1 MTFKQTPQPAP
12 VPPAAG
18 DRRRWFALAI
28 VMTAAFMDLVD
39 VTIVNIAIPSIQR
52 DEGASF
58 SQIQWITAG
67 YALAFAAGLI
77 TGGRL
82 GDIHGRKRVFLV
94 GIGGFTLASALCGL
108 AANPEMLV
116 ASRILQGGM
125 AALMVPQVLSIV
137 HATFPAHERGKVF
150 GLFGAIVGLG
160 AVSGPLLGALLTEW
174 NLFGLEWRP
183 IFLINLPVGIAG
195 LVLGSRFITESKAP
209 RALRLDLVGVA
220 LVTLGLLM
228 LIYPLTRGEELGWP
242 LWGYLSMAGSLVVL
256 AVLVAYERRKSARDG
271 SPLVELSL
279 FRVKS
284 FAAGIAVQTVF
295 GVALGVFFLVWT
307 LYMQFGLGWSPLRAG
322 LTGVP
327 FSIAVSTAAGIS
339 VQTLV
344 PRFGRKVLQ
353 TGALVMAA
361 GVLLYMGESGRYGLA
376 ITSWQMAL
384 PLVVMG
390 LGMGLIVAPLTDA
403 VLSQVPREHAGAAS
417 GLINTVQQMGN
428 ALGLGLVSVVFFGTM
443 SDRLTPDRIGPAY
456 VDAFQN
462 ALGWVA
468 AVMAVIFL
476 LMFALPRRGPARGRR
491 PGRGQ
496 RAGAGARA
504 GLRPRAR
511 DGTVGRTDGQG
522 ADPARG
528 CRIRP
533 SSCLMPV
540 HACLSPSVSASY
552 LHSGQPGVAP
562 TETTGSGMG
571 RR

>member
-1 MTFKQTPQPAP
+1 MTFTQTPDTPPAP
-12 VPPAAG
+12 PASPAPPAG

-52 DEGASF
+52 DEGASV

-94 GIGGFTLASALCGL
+94 GIAGFTLASALCGL

-116 ASRILQGGM
+116 ASRILQGAM

-220 LVTLGLLM
+220 LVTLGMLM
-228 LIYPLTRGEELGWP
+228 LVYPLTRGEELDWP
-242 LWGYLSMAGSLVVL
+242 LWGFLSMAGSLVVL
-256 AVLVAYERRKSARDG
+256 AALVAYERRKSARDG

-307 LYMQFGLGWSPLRAG
+307 LYMQVGLGWTALRAG

-327 FSIAVSTAAGIS
+327 FSIAVSVAAGVS
-339 VQTLV
+339 VQLLV

-353 TGALVMAA
+353 AGALVMAA
-361 GVLLYMGESGRYGLA
+361 GVLLYIWESERYGLGIA
-376 ITSWQMAL
+376 SWQMAL
-384 PLVVMG
+384 PLTVMG
-390 LGMGLIVAPLTDA
+390 VGMGLIVAPLTDA

-443 SDRLTPDRIGPAY
+443 SDHLVPARLGPAY
-456 VDAFQN
+456 ADAFQN

-468 AVMAVIFL
+468 GVMGVIFL
-476 LMFALPRRGPARGRR
+476 LMFALPKRPA
-491 PGRGQ
+491 Q
-496 RAGAGARA
+496 HVEGAGAEEPTREKE
-504 GLRPRAR
+504 
-511 DGTVGRTDGQG
+511 
-522 ADPARG
+522 PA
-528 CRIRP
+528 
-533 SSCLMPV
+533 L
-540 HACLSPSVSASY
+540 L
-552 LHSGQPGVAP
+552 
-562 TETTGSGMG
+562 
-571 RR
+571 

>member
-1 MTFKQTPQPAP
+1 MTSTESTLSSTA
-12 VPPAAG
+12 AGGAG

-52 DEGASF
+52 DAGASF
-58 SQIQWITAG
+58 GQIQWITAG

-82 GDIHGRKRVFLV
+82 GDIHGRKRLFLI
-94 GIGGFTLASALCGL
+94 GIGGFTLASALCGF

-116 ASRILQGGM
+116 ASRILQGAM

-183 IFLINLPVGIAG
+183 IFLINLPVGVGA
-195 LVLGSRFITESKAP
+195 LLLGRRFIAESRAP

-228 LIYPLTRGEELGWP
+228 LLYPLTRGRELGWP
-242 LWGYLSMAGSLVVL
+242 LWGYASMAGALVVF
-256 AVLVAYERRKSARDG
+256 AVLVAYERHKSRRDG

-279 FRVKS
+279 FHVKS

-295 GVALGVFFLVWT
+295 GVSLGIFFLVWT
-307 LYMQFGLGWSPLRAG
+307 LYMQVGLGWSALRAG

-327 FSIAVSTAAGIS
+327 FSLAVSTAAGMS
-339 VQTLV
+339 VQKLV

-353 TGALVMAA
+353 AGALVMAV
-361 GVLLYMGESGRYGLA
+361 GVLLYIWESDRYGPA
-376 ITSWQMAL
+376 IASWQMAL

-390 LGMGLIVAPLTDA
+390 AGMGLIVAPLTDA
-403 VLSQVPREHAGAAS
+403 VLSDVPQEHSGSAS

-428 ALGLGLVSVVFFGTM
+428 ALGLGLVSVVFFGRIA
-443 SDRLTPDRIGPAY
+443 DRLAPAQMGPAF
-456 VDAFQN
+456 VRAFQY

-468 AVMAVIFL
+468 AVLGVIFL
-476 LMFALPRRGPARGRR
+476 LMFALPKRPAQHMEGA
-491 PGRGQ
+491 PDTEEEQ
-496 RAGAGARA
+496 AGE
-504 GLRPRAR
+504 PE
-511 DGTVGRTDGQG
+511 
-522 ADPARG
+522 
-528 CRIRP
+528 
-533 SSCLMPV
+533 PV
-540 HACLSPSVSASY
+540 LV
-552 LHSGQPGVAP
+552 
-562 TETTGSGMG
+562 
-571 RR
+571 R

>member
-1 MTFKQTPQPAP
+1 MTYTDSTSGSPPASTEPAAPAP
-12 VPPAAG
+12 APG

-39 VTIVNIAIPSIQR
+39 VTIVNIAIPTIQR

-82 GDIHGRKRVFLV
+82 GDIHGRKRIFLLGV
-94 GIGGFTLASALCGL
+94 GGFTLASALCGL
-108 AANPEMLV
+108 AVNPEMLV
-116 ASRILQGGM
+116 ASRILQG
-125 AALMVPQVLSIV
+125 ATASLMVPQVLSIV

-183 IFLINLPVGIAG
+183 IFLINLPVGIAA
-195 LVLGSRFITESKAP
+195 LILGRRFISESKAP
-209 RALRLDLVGVA
+209 RALKLDLVGVG

-228 LIYPLTRGEELGWP
+228 LLYPLTRGRELGWP
-242 LWGYLSMAGSLVVL
+242 LWGHLMMAGSLVVL
-256 AVLVAYERRKSARDG
+256 AVLVAYERGKGARDG
-271 SPLVELSL
+271 SPLIELSL

-295 GVALGVFFLVWT
+295 GIGLGVFFLVWT
-307 LYMQFGLGWSPLRAG
+307 LYMQVGLGWSALRAG

-327 FSIAVSTAAGIS
+327 FSIAVSVAAGLS
-339 VQTLV
+339 VQLLV

-353 TGALVMAA
+353 AGALVMAA
-361 GVLLYMGESGRYGLA
+361 GVLLYIWESEHYGMGIS
-376 ITSWQMAL
+376 SWQMAL

-390 LGMGLIVAPLTDA
+390 VGMGLIVAPLTDA
-403 VLSQVPREHAGAAS
+403 VLSEVPHAHAGSAS

-428 ALGLGLVSVVFFGTM
+428 ALGLGLVSVVFFGVI
-443 SDRLTPDRIGPAY
+443 DERLARGEVGPAFA
-456 VDAFQN
+456 DGFQH

-468 AVMAVIFL
+468 AVMGLIFL
-476 LMFALPRRGPARGRR
+476 LMFALPGRPAQHVDGAEV
-491 PGRGQ
+491 PGE
-496 RAGAGARA
+496 
-504 GLRPRAR
+504 PEPVR
-511 DGTVGRTDGQG
+511 DDAAAEDRKPQAEDRKPQF
-522 ADPARG
+522 
-528 CRIRP
+528 
-533 SSCLMPV
+533 
-540 HACLSPSVSASY
+540 VS
-552 LHSGQPGVAP
+552 
-562 TETTGSGMG
+562 
-571 RR
+571 

>member
-1 MTFKQTPQPAP
+1 MTSTQTPDTPPAP
-12 VPPAAG
+12 PASPAPPAG

-52 DEGASF
+52 DEGASV

-82 GDIHGRKRVFLV
+82 GDIHGRKRVFLI
-94 GIGGFTLASALCGL
+94 GIAGFTLASALCGL

-116 ASRILQGGM
+116 ASRILQGAM

-220 LVTLGLLM
+220 LVTLGMLM
-228 LIYPLTRGEELGWP
+228 LVYPLTRGEELDWP
-242 LWGYLSMAGSLVVL
+242 LWGFLSMAGSLVVL

-295 GVALGVFFLVWT
+295 GIALGVFFLVWT
-307 LYMQFGLGWSPLRAG
+307 LYMQVGLGWTALRAG
-322 LTGVP
+322 VTGVP
-327 FSIAVSTAAGIS
+327 FSIAVSVAAGVS
-339 VQTLV
+339 VQLLV

-353 TGALVMAA
+353 AGALVMAA
-361 GVLLYMGESGRYGLA
+361 GVLLYIWESERYGLGIA
-376 ITSWQMAL
+376 SWQMAL
-384 PLVVMG
+384 PLTVMG
-390 LGMGLIVAPLTDA
+390 VGMGLIVAPLTDA

-443 SDRLTPDRIGPAY
+443 SDHLAPARLGPAY
-456 VDAFQN
+456 ADAFQN

-468 AVMAVIFL
+468 GVMAVIFL
-476 LMFALPRRGPARGRR
+476 LMFALPKRPAQHVEEAGAEEPAREKE
-491 PGRGQ
+491 
-496 RAGAGARA
+496 
-504 GLRPRAR
+504 
-511 DGTVGRTDGQG
+511 
-522 ADPARG
+522 PA
-528 CRIRP
+528 
-533 SSCLMPV
+533 L
-540 HACLSPSVSASY
+540 L
-552 LHSGQPGVAP
+552 
-562 TETTGSGMG
+562 
-571 RR
+571 

>member
-1 MTFKQTPQPAP
+1 MTSTETS
-12 VPPAAG
+12 AAVRA

-39 VTIVNIAIPSIQR
+39 VTIVNIAIPSIQ
-52 DEGASF
+52 EEAGASF

-82 GDIHGRKRVFLV
+82 GDIHGRKRLFLV
-94 GIGGFTLASALCGL
+94 GIGGFTLASALCGF

-116 ASRILQGGM
+116 AARILQGGM
-125 AALMVPQVLSIV
+125 AAMMVPQVLSIV

-174 NLFGLEWRP
+174 DLFGLAWRP

-195 LVLGSRFITESKAP
+195 LILGSRFITESKAP
-209 RALRLDLVGVA
+209 RALKLDLVGVA

-228 LIYPLTRGEELGWP
+228 LLYPLTRGRELGWP
-242 LWGYLSMAGSLVVL
+242 LWGYVSIAGALVVFG
-256 AVLVAYERRKSARDG
+256 ALVVYERRKGARDG

-307 LYMQFGLGWSPLRAG
+307 LYMQVGLGWTPLRAG

-327 FSIAVSTAAGIS
+327 FSIAVSTAAGLS
-339 VQTLV
+339 VQKLV
-344 PRFGRKVLQ
+344 PRFGRGVLQ
-353 TGALVMAA
+353 AGALVMAA
-361 GVLLYMGESGRYGLA
+361 GVLIYIWEAHRYGLSIA
-376 ITSWQMAL
+376 SWQMAL

-390 LGMGLIVAPLTDA
+390 VGMGLIVAPLTDA
-403 VLSQVPREHAGAAS
+403 VLSEVPREHSGSAS

-428 ALGLGLVSVVFFGTM
+428 ALGLGLVSVVFFGEIG
-443 SDRLTPDRIGPAY
+443 DRLTAQQVGPAF
-456 VDAFQN
+456 VSAFQH

-468 AVMAVIFL
+468 ALMAGIFL
-476 LMFALPRRGPARGRR
+476 LMFALPRRPAQHVEG
-491 PGRGQ
+491 
-496 RAGAGARA
+496 
-504 GLRPRAR
+504 
-511 DGTVGRTDGQG
+511 G
-522 ADPARG
+522 ADAPAAQVKE
-528 CRIRP
+528 P
-533 SSCLMPV
+533 ELVP
-540 HACLSPSVSASY
+540 
-552 LHSGQPGVAP
+552 
-562 TETTGSGMG
+562 
-571 RR
+571 

>member
-1 MTFKQTPQPAP
+1 MTFTQTPDTPPAP
-12 VPPAAG
+12 PASPAPPAG

-52 DEGASF
+52 DEGASV

-82 GDIHGRKRVFLV
+82 GDIHGRKRVFLI
-94 GIGGFTLASALCGL
+94 GIAGFTLASALCGL

-116 ASRILQGGM
+116 ASRILQGAM

-195 LVLGSRFITESKAP
+195 LVLGSRFITESRAP

-220 LVTLGLLM
+220 LVTLGMLM
-228 LIYPLTRGEELGWP
+228 LVYPLTRGEELGWP

-279 FRVKS
+279 FKVKS

-295 GVALGVFFLVWT
+295 GIALGVFFLVWT
-307 LYMQFGLGWSPLRAG
+307 LYMQVGLGWTALRAG

-327 FSIAVSTAAGIS
+327 FSVAVSVAAGVS
-339 VQTLV
+339 VQLLV

-353 TGALVMAA
+353 AGALVMAA
-361 GVLLYMGESGRYGLA
+361 GVLLYIWESERYGLSVA
-376 ITSWQMAL
+376 SWQMAL
-384 PLVVMG
+384 PLTVMG
-390 LGMGLIVAPLTDA
+390 AGMGLIVAPLTDA

-443 SDRLTPDRIGPAY
+443 SDHLTPARLGPAY
-456 VDAFQN
+456 ADAFEN

-468 AVMAVIFL
+468 GVLAVIFL
-476 LMFALPRRGPARGRR
+476 LMFALPKRPA
-491 PGRGQ
+491 Q
-496 RAGAGARA
+496 HVEGAEAA
-504 GLRPRAR
+504 E
-511 DGTVGRTDGQG
+511 
-522 ADPARG
+522 PAKERE
-528 CRIRP
+528 P
-533 SSCLMPV
+533 AL
-540 HACLSPSVSASY
+540 L
-552 LHSGQPGVAP
+552 
-562 TETTGSGMG
+562 
-571 RR
+571 

>member
-1 MTFKQTPQPAP
+1 MTSTEPLGDSSTGTA
-12 VPPAAG
+12 

-52 DEGASF
+52 DADASV

-82 GDIHGRKRVFLV
+82 GDIHGRKRLFLV
-94 GIGGFTLASALCGL
+94 GIGGFTLASALCGF
-108 AANPEMLV
+108 AANPDMLV
-116 ASRILQGGM
+116 ASRLLQGAM
-125 AALMVPQVLSIV
+125 AAMMVPQVLSIV

-195 LVLGSRFITESKAP
+195 LILGRRFITESRAPKA
-209 RALRLDLVGVA
+209 LKLDLVGVA

-228 LIYPLTRGEELGWP
+228 LLYPLTRGRELGWP
-242 LWGYLSMAGSLVVL
+242 LWGYVSMAGAFGVFV
-256 AVLVAYERRKSARDG
+256 ALVAYERRKAARDG

-295 GVALGVFFLVWT
+295 GIALGIFFLVWT
-307 LYMQFGLGWSPLRAG
+307 LYMQYGLGWRPLRAG

-327 FSIAVSTAAGIS
+327 FSIAVSAAAGLS
-339 VQTLV
+339 VQQLV

-353 TGALVMAA
+353 AGALVMAT
-361 GVLLYMGESGRYGLA
+361 GVLLYIWESDRYGMTIA
-376 ITSWQMAL
+376 SWQMAL

-390 LGMGLIVAPLTDA
+390 VGMGLIVAPLTDA
-403 VLSQVPREHAGAAS
+403 VLSGVPREHSGSAS

-428 ALGLGLVSVVFFGTM
+428 ALGLGLVSVVFYGTI
-443 SDRLTPDRIGPAY
+443 PDDLHPAQLGPAFAN
-456 VDAFQN
+456 AFEH
-462 ALGWVA
+462 ALVWVA
-468 AVMAVIFL
+468 AVLGLIFL
-476 LMFALPRRGPARGRR
+476 LMFALPKHATVAAE
-491 PGRGQ
+491 Q
-496 RAGAGARA
+496 EFLAGEKEPE
-504 GLRPRAR
+504 L
-511 DGTVGRTDGQG
+511 V
-522 ADPARG
+522 
-528 CRIRP
+528 
-533 SSCLMPV
+533 
-540 HACLSPSVSASY
+540 
-552 LHSGQPGVAP
+552 
-562 TETTGSGMG
+562 
-571 RR
+571 

>member
-1 MTFKQTPQPAP
+1 MTSTETTLSSPAEP
-12 VPPAAG
+12 PRGPAAG
-18 DRRRWFALAI
+18 ADRRRWFALAI

-58 SQIQWITAG
+58 GQIQWITAG

-82 GDIHGRKRVFLV
+82 GDIHGRKRLFLI
-94 GIGGFTLASALCGL
+94 GIGGFTIASALCGF

-183 IFLINLPVGIAG
+183 IFLINLPVGIAA
-195 LVLGSRFITESKAP
+195 LILGRRFISESKAP
-209 RALRLDLVGVA
+209 KALKLDLVGVA

-228 LIYPLTRGEELGWP
+228 LLYPLTRGRELGWP
-242 LWGYLSMAGSLVVL
+242 LWGYVSMGGALLVF
-256 AVLVAYERRKSARDG
+256 AALVAYEKRKAARDG

-279 FRVKS
+279 FKVKS

-295 GVALGVFFLVWT
+295 GVGLGIFFLVWT
-307 LYMQFGLGWSPLRAG
+307 LYMQVGLGWRPLRAG

-327 FSIAVSTAAGIS
+327 FSIAVSAAAGMS
-339 VQTLV
+339 VQLLV

-353 TGALVMAA
+353 AGALIMAV
-361 GVLLYMGESGRYGLA
+361 GVLLYIWESERYGLSIA
-376 ITSWQMAL
+376 PWQMAL

-390 LGMGLIVAPLTDA
+390 AGMGFIVAPLTDA
-403 VLSQVPREHAGAAS
+403 VLSGVPREHSGSAS

-428 ALGLGLVSVVFFGTM
+428 ALGLGLVSVVFFGQIG
-443 SDRLTPDRIGPAY
+443 DHLTRAQVGPAY
-456 VDAFQN
+456 VDGFQH
-462 ALGWVA
+462 ALGWVV
-468 AVMAVIFL
+468 AVMVAIFL
-476 LMFALPRRGPARGRR
+476 LMFALPKRPAQHVEGAGRTPRSATGRARTRQRAPRR
-491 PGRGQ
+491 P
-496 RAGAGARA
+496 
-504 GLRPRAR
+504 
-511 DGTVGRTDGQG
+511 T
-522 ADPARG
+522 
-528 CRIRP
+528 
-533 SSCLMPV
+533 
-540 HACLSPSVSASY
+540 AS
-552 LHSGQPGVAP
+552 
-562 TETTGSGMG
+562 

>member
-1 MTFKQTPQPAP
+1 MTSTETTLSGTLDA
-12 VPPAAG
+12 PPAAG

-39 VTIVNIAIPSIQR
+39 VTIVNIAIPSIRQ
-52 DEGASF
+52 EAGASV

-82 GDIHGRKRVFLV
+82 GDIHGRKRLFLV
-94 GIGGFTLASALCGL
+94 GIGGFTLASALCGF

-116 ASRILQGGM
+116 AARILQGGM
-125 AALMVPQVLSIV
+125 AAMMVPQVLSIV

-183 IFLINLPVGIAG
+183 IFLINLPVGIVG

-209 RALRLDLVGVA
+209 RALKLDLVGVG
-220 LVTLGLLM
+220 LVVVGLL
-228 LIYPLTRGEELGWP
+228 LLLYPLTRGEELDWP
-242 LWGYLSMAGSLVVL
+242 LWGYVAMAGAPLVF
-256 AVLVAYERRKSARDG
+256 AALVAYEKGKGARDG

-279 FRVKS
+279 FKVKS

-295 GVALGVFFLVWT
+295 GVGLGIFFLVWT
-307 LYMQFGLGWSPLRAG
+307 LYMQTGLGWSPLRAG

-327 FSIAVSTAAGIS
+327 FSIAVSTAAGLS
-339 VQTLV
+339 VQKLV

-353 TGALVMAA
+353 AGALLMAV
-361 GVLLYMGESGRYGLA
+361 GVLLYLWEAERYGMG
-376 ITSWQMAL
+376 ISSWQMAL

-390 LGMGLIVAPLTDA
+390 VGMGLIVAPLTDA
-403 VLSQVPREHAGAAS
+403 VLSEVPREHAGSAS

-428 ALGLGLVSVVFFGTM
+428 ALGLGLVSVVFFGVIG
-443 SDRLTPDRIGPAY
+443 DDLRPAQVGPAF
-456 VDAFQN
+456 VDAFQH

-468 AVMAVIFL
+468 AVMGVIFL
-476 LMFALPRRGPARGRR
+476 LMFALPKRPA
-491 PGRGQ
+491 Q
-496 RAGAGARA
+496 HVEGAETGAELA
-504 GLRPRAR
+504 
-511 DGTVGRTDGQG
+511 V
-522 ADPARG
+522 
-528 CRIRP
+528 
-533 SSCLMPV
+533 V
-540 HACLSPSVSASY
+540 EEK
-552 LHSGQPGVAP
+552 AP
-562 TETTGSGMG
+562 ELV
-571 RR
+571 

>member
-1 MTFKQTPQPAP
+1 MTSTASVVQT
-12 VPPAAG
+12 VGTPAAVP

-52 DEGASF
+52 EAGASF

-82 GDIHGRKRVFLV
+82 GDIHGRKRVFLI
-94 GIGGFTLASALCGL
+94 GIGGFTLASALCGF
-108 AANPEMLV
+108 AAGPEMLV

-125 AALMVPQVLSIV
+125 AALMVPQVLAIV

-183 IFLINLPVGIAG
+183 IFLINLPVGVAG
-195 LVLGSRFITESKAP
+195 LILGSRFITESRAP
-209 RALRLDLVGVA
+209 RALKLDLVGVA

-228 LIYPLTRGEELGWP
+228 LLYPLTRGHELHWP
-242 LWGYLSMAGSLVVL
+242 LWGHASMAGSLLVF
-256 AVLVAYERRKSARDG
+256 AALVAHERRKAARDG

-279 FRVKS
+279 FKVKS

-295 GVALGVFFLVWT
+295 GVGLGVFFLVWT
-307 LYMQFGLGWSPLRAG
+307 LYMQVGLGWSPLKAG

-327 FSIAVSTAAGIS
+327 FSIAVSVAAGMS
-339 VQTLV
+339 VQKLV

-353 TGALVMAA
+353 AGALVLAA
-361 GVLLYMGESGRYGLA
+361 GVLLYIGESERYGLGIA
-376 ITSWQMAL
+376 PWQMAL

-390 LGMGLIVAPLTDA
+390 VGMGLIFAPLTDA
-403 VLSQVPREHAGAAS
+403 ILSEVPRAHAGSAS
-417 GLINTVQQMGN
+417 GLISTVQQMGN
-428 ALGLGLVSVVFFGTM
+428 ALGLGLVSVVFFGVM
-443 SDRLTPDRIGPAY
+443 GDHLRPSEVGVAF
-456 VDAFQN
+456 VDAFQY

-468 AVMAVIFL
+468 AVMGVIFL
-476 LMFALPRRGPARGRR
+476 LMFALPKRPA
-491 PGRGQ
+491 Q
-496 RAGAGARA
+496 HLEGAAEE
-504 GLRPRAR
+504 
-511 DGTVGRTDGQG
+511 T
-522 ADPARG
+522 PAEERE
-528 CRIRP
+528 P
-533 SSCLMPV
+533 EL
-540 HACLSPSVSASY
+540 VS
-552 LHSGQPGVAP
+552 
-562 TETTGSGMG
+562 
-571 RR
+571 

>member
-1 MTFKQTPQPAP
+1 MGVYLPAMTSTETTLSSPAEPPQG
-12 VPPAAG
+12 PAAVA

-82 GDIHGRKRVFLV
+82 GDIHGRKRLFLV
-94 GIGGFTLASALCGL
+94 GIGGFTIASALCGF

-183 IFLINLPVGIAG
+183 IFLINLPVGIAA
-195 LVLGSRFITESKAP
+195 LFLGRRFISESKAP
-209 RALRLDLVGVA
+209 KALKLDLVGVA

-228 LIYPLTRGEELGWP
+228 LLYPLTRGRELGWP
-242 LWGYLSMAGSLVVL
+242 LWGYASMGGALLVF
-256 AVLVAYERRKSARDG
+256 AALVAYERRKAARDG

-279 FRVKS
+279 FKVKS

-295 GVALGVFFLVWT
+295 GVGLGIFFLVWT
-307 LYMQFGLGWSPLRAG
+307 LYMQVGLGWSPLRAG

-327 FSIAVSTAAGIS
+327 FSIAVSAAAGMS
-339 VQTLV
+339 VQLLV

-353 TGALVMAA
+353 AGALIMAA
-361 GVLLYMGESGRYGLA
+361 GVLLYIWESERYGLSIA
-376 ITSWQMAL
+376 PWQMAL

-390 LGMGLIVAPLTDA
+390 AGMGFIVAPLTDA
-403 VLSQVPREHAGAAS
+403 VLSEVPREHSGSAS

-428 ALGLGLVSVVFFGTM
+428 ALGLGLVSVVFFGQIG
-443 SDRLTPDRIGPAY
+443 DRLTPAQVGPAF
-456 VDAFQN
+456 VNGFQH
-462 ALGWVA
+462 ALGWVV
-468 AVMAVIFL
+468 AVMVAIFL
-476 LMFALPRRGPARGRR
+476 LMFALPKRPAQHVEGAEDTAVGEQESAN
-491 PGRGQ
+491 PA
-496 RAGAGARA
+496 AGAAVSGSE
-504 GLRPRAR
+504 
-511 DGTVGRTDGQG
+511 
-522 ADPARG
+522 PA
-528 CRIRP
+528 
-533 SSCLMPV
+533 L
-540 HACLSPSVSASY
+540 
-552 LHSGQPGVAP
+552 
-562 TETTGSGMG
+562 TG
-571 RR
+571 

>member
-1 MTFKQTPQPAP
+1 MTSTESTLSSA
-12 VPPAAG
+12 AAGGGAG

-52 DEGASF
+52 DAGASF

-82 GDIHGRKRVFLV
+82 GDIHGRKRLFLI
-94 GIGGFTLASALCGL
+94 GIGGFTLASALCGF

-116 ASRILQGGM
+116 ASRILQGAM

-183 IFLINLPVGIAG
+183 IFLINLPVGVGAF
-195 LVLGSRFITESKAP
+195 LLGRRFITESRAP

-228 LIYPLTRGEELGWP
+228 LLYPLTRGRELGWP
-242 LWGYLSMAGSLVVL
+242 LWGYASMTGALVVF
-256 AVLVAYERRKSARDG
+256 AVLVAYERHKTRRDG

-295 GVALGVFFLVWT
+295 GVSLGIFFLVWT
-307 LYMQFGLGWSPLRAG
+307 LYMQVGLGWSALRAG

-327 FSIAVSTAAGIS
+327 FSLAVSTAAGMS
-339 VQTLV
+339 VQKLV

-353 TGALVMAA
+353 AGALVMAV
-361 GVLLYMGESGRYGLA
+361 GVLLYIWESDRYGLA
-376 ITSWQMAL
+376 IASWQMAL

-390 LGMGLIVAPLTDA
+390 AGMGLIVAPLTDA
-403 VLSQVPREHAGAAS
+403 VLSDVPQEHSGSAS

-428 ALGLGLVSVVFFGTM
+428 ALGLGLVSVVFFGRIA
-443 SDRLTPDRIGPAY
+443 DRLAPAQTGPAF
-456 VDAFQN
+456 VHAFQY

-468 AVMAVIFL
+468 AVLGVIFL
-476 LMFALPRRGPARGRR
+476 LMFALPKRPAQHMEGAADTAAE
-491 PGRGQ
+491 P
-496 RAGAGARA
+496 AGE
-504 GLRPRAR
+504 PE
-511 DGTVGRTDGQG
+511 
-522 ADPARG
+522 
-528 CRIRP
+528 
-533 SSCLMPV
+533 PV
-540 HACLSPSVSASY
+540 LVP
-552 LHSGQPGVAP
+552 
-562 TETTGSGMG
+562 
-571 RR
+571 

>member
-1 MTFKQTPQPAP
+1 M
-12 VPPAAG
+12 
-18 DRRRWFALAI
+18 
-28 VMTAAFMDLVD
+28 
-39 VTIVNIAIPSIQR
+39 
-52 DEGASF
+52 
-58 SQIQWITAG
+58 
-67 YALAFAAGLI
+67 
-77 TGGRL
+77 
-82 GDIHGRKRVFLV
+82 
-94 GIGGFTLASALCGL
+94 
-108 AANPEMLV
+108 
-116 ASRILQGGM
+116 
-125 AALMVPQVLSIV
+125 
-137 HATFPAHERGKVF
+137 
-150 GLFGAIVGLG
+150 
-160 AVSGPLLGALLTEW
+160 
-174 NLFGLEWRP
+174 
-183 IFLINLPVGIAG
+183 
-195 LVLGSRFITESKAP
+195 
-209 RALRLDLVGVA
+209 
-220 LVTLGLLM
+220 
-228 LIYPLTRGEELGWP
+228 
-242 LWGYLSMAGSLVVL
+242 
-256 AVLVAYERRKSARDG
+256 
-271 SPLVELSL
+271 ELSL

-476 LMFALPRRGPARGRR
+476 LMFALPRRRPSTWKAARPRTARR
-491 PGRGQ
+491 SRSPRWSET
-496 RAGAGARA
+496 AGARRDGGQDGWTRGGSGTGVPDPPFLMPDA
-504 GLRPRAR
+504 RSCLLESECFCFLFTFRTTRRSLRPKPQVRAW
-511 DGTVGRTDGQG
+511 VGGERSCTHRSGSRRSSG
-522 ADPARG
+522 SPETAAG
-528 CRIRP
+528 WTWCRWPR
-533 SSCLMPV
+533 SS
-540 HACLSPSVSASY
+540 
-552 LHSGQPGVAP
+552 
-562 TETTGSGMG
+562 
-571 RR
+571 R

>member
-1 MTFKQTPQPAP
+1 MTSTETLVHSTAGPAT
-12 VPPAAG
+12 ATA

-39 VTIVNIAIPSIQR
+39 VTIVNVAIPSIR
-52 DEGASF
+52 REAGASF

-82 GDIHGRKRVFLV
+82 GDIHGRKRLFLV
-94 GIGGFTLASALCGL
+94 GIGGFTLASALCGF

-116 ASRILQGGM
+116 ASRLLQGGM
-125 AALMVPQVLSIV
+125 AAMMVPQVLSIV

-160 AVSGPLLGALLTEW
+160 AVCGPLLGALLTEW

-195 LVLGSRFITESKAP
+195 LILGIRFITESKAP
-209 RALRLDLVGVA
+209 KALKLDLVGVA

-228 LIYPLTRGEELGWP
+228 LLYPLTRGRELGWP
-242 LWGYLSMAGSLVVL
+242 LWGYGSMAGAFVVF
-256 AVLVAYERRKSARDG
+256 AALVAYEKRKGARDG

-295 GVALGVFFLVWT
+295 GVGLGVFFLVWT
-307 LYMQFGLGWSPLRAG
+307 LYMQIGLGWSPLRAG

-327 FSIAVSTAAGIS
+327 FSIAVSTAAGLS
-339 VQTLV
+339 VQQLV

-353 TGALVMAA
+353 AGALVMAV
-361 GVLLYMGESGRYGLA
+361 GVLLYIGESERYGMA
-376 ITSWQMAL
+376 IASWQMAL

-390 LGMGLIVAPLTDA
+390 LGMGLIFAPLTDA
-403 VLSQVPREHAGAAS
+403 VLSEVPREHAGSAS

-428 ALGLGLVSVVFFGTM
+428 ALGLGLVSVVFFGEIG
-443 SDRLTPDRIGPAY
+443 DHLTRAQVGPAF
-456 VDAFQN
+456 VSAFQH
-462 ALGWVA
+462 ALWWVA
-468 AVMAVIFL
+468 AVMGAIFL
-476 LMFALPRRGPARGRR
+476 LMFALPKRSAQHVEGAADTPA
-491 PGRGQ
+491 
-496 RAGAGARA
+496 
-504 GLRPRAR
+504 L
-511 DGTVGRTDGQG
+511 
-522 ADPARG
+522 
-528 CRIRP
+528 
-533 SSCLMPV
+533 
-540 HACLSPSVSASY
+540 VS
-552 LHSGQPGVAP
+552 
-562 TETTGSGMG
+562 
-571 RR
+571 

>member
-1 MTFKQTPQPAP
+1 MTSTETTLSSPAEP
-12 VPPAAG
+12 PRGPAAG
-18 DRRRWFALAI
+18 ADRRRWLALAI

-52 DEGASF
+52 DEGASVG
-58 SQIQWITAG
+58 QIQWITAG

-82 GDIHGRKRVFLV
+82 GDIHGRKRLFLI
-94 GIGGFTLASALCGL
+94 GIGGFTIASALCGF

-183 IFLINLPVGIAG
+183 IFLINLPVGIAA
-195 LVLGSRFITESKAP
+195 LILGRRFISESKAP
-209 RALRLDLVGVA
+209 KALKLDLVGMA

-228 LIYPLTRGEELGWP
+228 LLYPLTRGRELGWP
-242 LWGYLSMAGSLVVL
+242 LWGYVSMGGALLVF
-256 AVLVAYERRKSARDG
+256 AALVAYEKRKAARDG

-279 FRVKS
+279 FKVKS

-295 GVALGVFFLVWT
+295 GVGLGIFFLVWT
-307 LYMQFGLGWSPLRAG
+307 LYMQVGLGWRPLRAG

-327 FSIAVSTAAGIS
+327 FSIAVSAAAGMS
-339 VQTLV
+339 VQLLV

-353 TGALVMAA
+353 AGALIMAV
-361 GVLLYMGESGRYGLA
+361 GVLLYIWESERYGLSIA
-376 ITSWQMAL
+376 PWQMAL

-390 LGMGLIVAPLTDA
+390 AGMGFIVAPLTDA
-403 VLSQVPREHAGAAS
+403 VLSEVPREHSGSAS

-428 ALGLGLVSVVFFGTM
+428 ALGLGLVSVVFFGQIG
-443 SDRLTPDRIGPAY
+443 DHLTRAQVGPAF
-456 VDAFQN
+456 VDGFQH
-462 ALGWVA
+462 ALGWVV
-468 AVMAVIFL
+468 AVMVAIFL
-476 LMFALPRRGPARGRR
+476 LMFALPKRPAQHVEGAGEDTPLGDREGTN
-491 PGRGQ
+491 PA
-496 RAGAGARA
+496 AGAPAS
-504 GLRPRAR
+504 
-511 DGTVGRTDGQG
+511 DGEPV
-522 ADPARG
+522 
-528 CRIRP
+528 
-533 SSCLMPV
+533 LM
-540 HACLSPSVSASY
+540 
-552 LHSGQPGVAP
+552 G
-562 TETTGSGMG
+562 
-571 RR
+571 

>member
-1 MTFKQTPQPAP
+1 MTSTQTPDTPPAP
-12 VPPAAG
+12 PASPAPPAG

-52 DEGASF
+52 DEGASV

-82 GDIHGRKRVFLV
+82 GDIHGRKRVFLI
-94 GIGGFTLASALCGL
+94 GIAGFTLASALCGL

-116 ASRILQGGM
+116 ASRILQGAM

-183 IFLINLPVGIAG
+183 IFLINLPAGVAG

-220 LVTLGLLM
+220 LVTLGMLM
-228 LIYPLTRGEELGWP
+228 LVYPLTRGEELDWP
-242 LWGYLSMAGSLVVL
+242 LWGFLSMAGSLVVL

-295 GVALGVFFLVWT
+295 GIALGVFFLVWT
-307 LYMQFGLGWSPLRAG
+307 LYMQVGLGWTALRAG
-322 LTGVP
+322 VTGVP
-327 FSIAVSTAAGIS
+327 FSIAVSVAAGVS
-339 VQTLV
+339 VQLLV

-353 TGALVMAA
+353 AGALVMAA
-361 GVLLYMGESGRYGLA
+361 GVLLYIWESERYGLGIA
-376 ITSWQMAL
+376 SWQMAL
-384 PLVVMG
+384 PLTVMG
-390 LGMGLIVAPLTDA
+390 VGMGLIVAPLTDA

-443 SDRLTPDRIGPAY
+443 SDHLAPARLGPAY
-456 VDAFQN
+456 ADAFQN

-468 AVMAVIFL
+468 GVMAVIFL
-476 LMFALPRRGPARGRR
+476 LMFALPKRPA
-491 PGRGQ
+491 Q
-496 RAGAGARA
+496 HVEGAGAEE
-504 GLRPRAR
+504 
-511 DGTVGRTDGQG
+511 
-522 ADPARG
+522 PAREKE
-528 CRIRP
+528 P
-533 SSCLMPV
+533 AL
-540 HACLSPSVSASY
+540 L
-552 LHSGQPGVAP
+552 
-562 TETTGSGMG
+562 
-571 RR
+571 

>member
-1 MTFKQTPQPAP
+1 MTSSETSPTPQPAP
-12 VPPAAG
+12 G

-52 DEGASF
+52 DAGATF

-82 GDIHGRKRVFLV
+82 GDIHGRKRLFLI
-94 GIGGFTLASALCGL
+94 GIGGFTIASALCGF

-116 ASRILQGGM
+116 ASRILQGAM

-150 GLFGAIVGLG
+150 GLFGAVVGLG
-160 AVSGPLLGALLTEW
+160 AVTGPLLGALLTEW

-195 LVLGSRFITESKAP
+195 LILGSRYITESKAP
-209 RALRLDLVGVA
+209 KALKLDLVGVG

-228 LIYPLTRGEELGWP
+228 LLYPLTRGRELGWP
-242 LWGYLSMAGSLVVL
+242 LWGYVSMAGALVVL
-256 AVLVAYERRKSARDG
+256 AVLVAYERRKAGRDG

-279 FRVKS
+279 FKVKS

-295 GVALGVFFLVWT
+295 GVALGIFFLVWT
-307 LYMQFGLGWSPLRAG
+307 MYMQFGLGWSPLKAG
-322 LTGVP
+322 LTGIP
-327 FSIAVSTAAGIS
+327 FSIAVSVAAGMS
-339 VQTLV
+339 VQALV

-353 TGALVMAA
+353 AGALVMGL
-361 GVLLYMGESGRYGLA
+361 GVLLYIWESDHYGLSIA
-376 ITSWQMAL
+376 PWQMAL

-390 LGMGLIVAPLTDA
+390 VGMGLIVAPLTDA
-403 VLSQVPREHAGAAS
+403 ILSEVPREHSGSAS

-428 ALGLGLVSVVFFGTM
+428 ALGLGLVSVVFFGVID
-443 SDRLTPDRIGPAY
+443 DRLAETAQDPA
-456 VDAFQN
+456 VGAAFAAGFQH

-468 AVMAVIFL
+468 AVMVVIFL
-476 LMFALPRRGPARGRR
+476 LMFALPKRPAQHVEGAEAPSPA
-491 PGRGQ
+491 PGK
-496 RAGAGARA
+496 
-504 GLRPRAR
+504 
-511 DGTVGRTDGQG
+511 
-522 ADPARG
+522 DPVLV
-528 CRIRP
+528 P
-533 SSCLMPV
+533 
-540 HACLSPSVSASY
+540 
-552 LHSGQPGVAP
+552 
-562 TETTGSGMG
+562 
-571 RR
+571 

>member
-1 MTFKQTPQPAP
+1 MTSTDTLRTTADKGETGT
-12 VPPAAG
+12 AG

-39 VTIVNIAIPSIQR
+39 VTIVNIAIPSIRQ
-52 DEGASF
+52 DAGASV

-82 GDIHGRKRVFLV
+82 GDIHGRKRLFLV
-94 GIGGFTLASALCGL
+94 GIGGFTLASALCGF

-116 ASRILQGGM
+116 AARILQGGM
-125 AALMVPQVLSIV
+125 AAMMVPQVLSIV

-183 IFLINLPVGIAG
+183 IFLINLPVGIVG

-209 RALRLDLVGVA
+209 RALKLDLVGVA
-220 LVTLGLLM
+220 MVVLGLLM
-228 LIYPLTRGEELGWP
+228 LLYPLTRGEELDWP
-242 LWGYLSMAGSLVVL
+242 VWGYVSMAGAPVVFALLVVF
-256 AVLVAYERRKSARDG
+256 EKRKAARDG

-279 FRVKS
+279 FKVKS

-295 GVALGVFFLVWT
+295 GVGLGIFFLVWT
-307 LYMQFGLGWSPLRAG
+307 LYMQTGLGWSPLRAG

-327 FSIAVSTAAGIS
+327 FSIAVSTAAGLS
-339 VQTLV
+339 VQKLV

-353 TGALVMAA
+353 AGALLMAV
-361 GVLLYMGESGRYGLA
+361 GVLIYIGESERYGLSIA
-376 ITSWQMAL
+376 SWQMAL

-390 LGMGLIVAPLTDA
+390 VGMGLIVAPLTDA
-403 VLSQVPREHAGAAS
+403 VLSEVPREHAGSAS

-428 ALGLGLVSVVFFGTM
+428 ALGLGLVSVVFFGVIG
-443 SDRLTPDRIGPAY
+443 DDLRPERIGPAF
-456 VDAFQN
+456 VDAFQH

-468 AVMAVIFL
+468 AVMVVIFL
-476 LMFALPRRGPARGRR
+476 LMFALPRRPA
-491 PGRGQ
+491 Q
-496 RAGAGARA
+496 HVEGASAEEPVVMERE
-504 GLRPRAR
+504 PQP
-511 DGTVGRTDGQG
+511 VG
-522 ADPARG
+522 
-528 CRIRP
+528 
-533 SSCLMPV
+533 
-540 HACLSPSVSASY
+540 
-552 LHSGQPGVAP
+552 
-562 TETTGSGMG
+562 
-571 RR
+571 

>member
-1 MTFKQTPQPAP
+1 MSFSKTSETPDIRPADP
-12 VPPAAG
+12 G

-39 VTIVNIAIPSIQR
+39 VTIVNIAIPSIQH
-52 DEGASF
+52 DEGATF

-82 GDIHGRKRVFLV
+82 GDIHGRKRVFLI

-116 ASRILQGGM
+116 ASRVLQGGM

-160 AVSGPLLGALLTEW
+160 AVSGPLLGALLTEG

-195 LVLGSRFITESKAP
+195 LLLGSRFITESKAP

-220 LVTLGLLM
+220 LVTIGLLM
-228 LIYPLTRGEELGWP
+228 LVYPLTRGRELGWP
-242 LWGYLSMAGSLVVL
+242 VWGYVSMAGSVVVL
-256 AVLVAYERRKSARDG
+256 ALLVAYERRKSARDG

-279 FRVKS
+279 FKVKS
-284 FAAGIAVQTVF
+284 FAGGIAVQTVF

-307 LYMQFGLGWSPLRAG
+307 LYMQVGLGWSPLRAG

-327 FSIAVSTAAGIS
+327 FSLAVSTAAGLS

-353 TGALVMAA
+353 AGALTMVA
-361 GVLLYMGESGRYGLA
+361 GVLLYVWEAERYGLGIA
-376 ITSWQMAL
+376 SWQMAL

-390 LGMGLIVAPLTDA
+390 AGMGLIVAPLTDA

-428 ALGLGLVSVVFFGTM
+428 ALGLALVSVVFFGTM
-443 SDRLTPDRIGPAY
+443 SDRLTPASIGPAY
-456 VDAFQN
+456 VDAFQH
-462 ALGWVA
+462 ALLWVA
-468 AVMAVIFL
+468 GVMGAIFL
-476 LMFALPRRGPARGRR
+476 LMFALPKRPAQHLEGAD
-491 PGRGQ
+491 GTDG
-496 RAGAGARA
+496 ADGAGGSSAA
-504 GLRPRAR
+504 GTERE
-511 DGTVGRTDGQG
+511 
-522 ADPARG
+522 PA
-528 CRIRP
+528 
-533 SSCLMPV
+533 LV
-540 HACLSPSVSASY
+540 
-552 LHSGQPGVAP
+552 
-562 TETTGSGMG
+562 
-571 RR
+571 

>member
-1 MTFKQTPQPAP
+1 MKRTETTPGTA
-12 VPPAAG
+12 

-52 DEGASF
+52 EAGASF

-82 GDIHGRKRVFLV
+82 GDIHGRKRIFLF
-94 GIGGFTLASALCGL
+94 GIGGFTVASALCGL
-108 AANPEMLV
+108 AVNPEMLV
-116 ASRILQGGM
+116 ASRILQGGT

-174 NLFGLEWRP
+174 NLFGWGWRS
-183 IFLINLPVGIAG
+183 IFLINLPVGVAG
-195 LVLGSRFITESKAP
+195 LVLGGRFITESKAP
-209 RALRLDLVGVA
+209 RALKLDLVGVA

-228 LIYPLTRGEELGWP
+228 LVYPLTRGRELGWP
-242 LWGYLSMAGSLVVL
+242 LWGYVSMAGSLAVL
-256 AVLVAYERRKSARDG
+256 AALVAYERRKAARDG

-307 LYMQFGLGWSPLRAG
+307 LYMQIGLGWSALKAG

-327 FSIAVSTAAGIS
+327 FSIAVSVAAGMS
-339 VQTLV
+339 VQKLV
-344 PRFGRKVLQ
+344 PRFGRRVLQ
-353 TGALVMAA
+353 AGALVMAA
-361 GVLLYMGESGRYGLA
+361 GVLLYIAESAYFGLGIA
-376 ITSWQMAL
+376 PWQMAL

-390 LGMGLIVAPLTDA
+390 AGMGLIVAPLTDA
-403 VLSQVPREHAGAAS
+403 ILSEVPREHSGSAS

-428 ALGLGLVSVVFFGTM
+428 ALGLGLVSVVFFGTIGE
-443 SDRLTPDRIGPAY
+443 RLSPAEVGPAFA
-456 VDAFQN
+456 DAFRN

-468 AVMAVIFL
+468 AVLGVIFL
-476 LMFALPRRGPARGRR
+476 LMFALPKRPAQHVEGEQ
-491 PGRGQ
+491 PV
-496 RAGAGARA
+496 AE
-504 GLRPRAR
+504 PKE
-511 DGTVGRTDGQG
+511 
-522 ADPARG
+522 PA
-528 CRIRP
+528 
-533 SSCLMPV
+533 LV
-540 HACLSPSVSASY
+540 
-552 LHSGQPGVAP
+552 
-562 TETTGSGMG
+562 
-571 RR
+571 